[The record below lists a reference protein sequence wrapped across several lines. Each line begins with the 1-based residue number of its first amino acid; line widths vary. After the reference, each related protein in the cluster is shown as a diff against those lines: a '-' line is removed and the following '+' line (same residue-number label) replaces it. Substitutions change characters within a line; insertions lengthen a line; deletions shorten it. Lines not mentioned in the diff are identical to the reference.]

1 MAVLKE
7 QYQDSIVDSLM
18 EKFDYQSVMQVPKV
32 EKVVVNMGL
41 GDAAEDAQLLDTAV
55 EELEQITGQRP
66 VVTRAK
72 KSIANFKI
80 REGMPVGCKVTL
92 RGAQMYEFLY
102 KLINVALPRVRDF
115 RGLSTKSF
123 DGRGNYSIGLDNQ
136 VVFPEIEVDK
146 IDRTLGMDITV
157 VTSAESDEE
166 AKELLA
172 LMKMPFKN

>member
-18 EKFDYQSVMQVPKV
+18 EKFDYQSVMQAPKV

-123 DGRGNYSIGLDNQ
+123 DGRGNYSIGLDSQ

-146 IDRTLGMDITV
+146 IDRTLGMDITI